1 MMAEL
6 HSINSEKIR
15 KDFPILQ
22 RVVNGKPLV
31 YLDSAATSQKPRQV
45 IQAIREFYENHNANV
60 HRAVHTLS
68 QEATD
73 LYDGARE
80 KIAKFINADFSEIVF
95 VKNATEAVNVVLYGW
110 AIKNLKAGDEIISTV
125 MEHHSNIV
133 PWQSLQSRGV
143 KLKFVDIDENGNLD
157 IEQFE
162 KLLSNKTKLVT
173 FTHVSNVL
181 GTINPVKQMVRMA
194 HDHGALALV
203 DGAQSVPHMPV
214 DVRDI
219 GCDFLVFSGHKML
232 GPTGTGCLYGKKE
245 VLEEMDTFMLGSDM
259 IKEVKLHETSF
270 REAPWKFEPGTPDF
284 AGAFALGIAVD
295 YLRALG
301 MKNVQQHEHEIVQY
315 ALKKLSDIDKLQI
328 YGPKDRGGVISLNLG
343 DIHSHDVSSLLD
355 GDGIAVRSGHH
366 CAQPLMTR
374 LGITAATR
382 ASFYIY
388 NTKNEVD
395 TLVNSLEKAK
405 KVFKL

>member
-1 MMAEL
+1 MDL
-6 HSINSEKIR
+6 HYETLDVEKIR
-15 KDFPILQ
+15 KDFPILS
-22 RVVNGKPLV
+22 REINGKPLI
-31 YLDSAATSQKPRQV
+31 YFDSAATSQKPSVV
-45 IQAIREFYENHNANV
+45 IDALSEFYRTYNANV

-73 LYDGARE
+73 LYDDSRQ
-80 KIAKFINADFSEIVF
+80 KIAKFINADFDEIIF
-95 VKNATEAVNVVLYGW
+95 VKNATEAVNIVLHGW
-110 AIKNLKAGDEIISTV
+110 AMNLKSGDEIISTV

-133 PWQSLQSRGV
+133 PWQSLQKKGV
-143 KLKFVDIDENGNLD
+143 KLKFVDIKEDGTLD
-157 IEQFE
+157 MDQFE
-162 KLLSNKTKLVT
+162 KLLTNKTKLVT

-181 GTINPVKQMVRMA
+181 GTINPVKEMVKMA
-194 HDHGALALV
+194 HNFGALALV

-219 GCDFLVFSGHKML
+219 DCDFFVFSGHKML

-245 VLEEMDTFMLGSDM
+245 VLDIMDTFMLGSDM

-295 YLRALG
+295 YLNSIG
-301 MKNVQQHEHEIVQY
+301 MRNVQKHEHEIVQY
-315 ALKKLSDIDKLQI
+315 ALKKMSEIEQIKI
-328 YGPKDRGGVISLNLG
+328 YGPKERAGVVSFNVG
-343 DIHSHDVSSLLD
+343 DIHSHDISSLLD
-355 GDGIAVRSGHH
+355 EDGIAVRSGHH

-374 LGITAATR
+374 LGITSAAR

-388 NTKNEVD
+388 NTKKEID
-395 TLVNSLEKAK
+395 SLVSSLEKAK
-405 KVFKL
+405 AVFKL